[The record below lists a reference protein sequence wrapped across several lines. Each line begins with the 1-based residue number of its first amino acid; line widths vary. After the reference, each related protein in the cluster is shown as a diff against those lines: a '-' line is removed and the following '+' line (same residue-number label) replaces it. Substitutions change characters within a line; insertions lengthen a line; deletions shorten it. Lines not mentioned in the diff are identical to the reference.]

1 MVCVPTTF
9 SVSFTLEAWQMTT
22 MLRLLRLMLN
32 VTFEL
37 VIQPPFGADS
47 VFEALLSKLCP
58 STVHLMSAGGFEFSV
73 VQVMTTWSSALA
85 SVGPV
90 MVTPAGATV
99 YQMKRVR
106 KLRLYRARAAAVAES
121 APGRAGRRNERSRFA
136 RRIVSSRSRESR
148 G

>member
-9 SVSFTLEAWQMTT
+9 SVSLALEAWQMTT

-37 VIQPPFGADS
+37 VIQPPFDAGS

-58 STVHLMSAGGFEFSV
+58 STVHFMSAGGFEFSV
-73 VQVMTTWSSALA
+73 VQVMSTWSSALA

-99 YQMKRVR
+99 SVKVR
-106 KLRLYRARAAAVAES
+106 EEKQS
-121 APGRAGRRNERSRFA
+121 F
-136 RRIVSSRSRESR
+136 SSSDLFDDS
-148 G
+148 

>member
-1 MVCVPTTF
+1 MSLHITLMVCVPTTF
-9 SVSFTLEAWQMTT
+9 SVSLTLEAWQMTT

-37 VIQPPFGADS
+37 VIQPPFDAGS

-73 VQVMTTWSSALA
+73 VQMMSTWSSAFA

-90 MVTPAGATV
+90 MVTPAGATADRRSV
-99 YQMKRVR
+99 KRE
-106 KLRLYRARAAAVAES
+106 KELRLIRSLEIS
-121 APGRAGRRNERSRFA
+121 LSLSSRFVA
-136 RRIVSSRSRESR
+136 LR

>member
-9 SVSFTLEAWQMTT
+9 SVSLTLEAWQMTT

-37 VIQPPFGADS
+37 VIQPPFGAGS

-73 VQVMTTWSSALA
+73 VQVMSTWSSALA

-99 YQMKRVR
+99 AERGSW
-106 KLRLYRARAAAVAES
+106 RLLRARVKLAAALKT
-121 APGRAGRRNERSRFA
+121 RSGKGG
-136 RRIVSSRSRESR
+136 SREV
-148 G
+148 GE